1 MSPPADARNSHL
13 PAHSV
18 GESNDGADEMAYTS
32 TYGLIVFHFIVM
44 VCFVATVTH
53 TYVDLL
59 QGTSMCVL
67 YHINQ
72 GQRSLYC

>member
-1 MSPPADARNSHL
+1 
-13 PAHSV
+13 
-18 GESNDGADEMAYTS
+18 MAYTS